1 MSGVRANYSVPMM
14 PETVPLFS
22 NKLDV
27 YDLFYQ
33 YDFKDIEFQMLK
45 PDGQLIEGMLDEH
58 GRTAPVIS
66 DKEEEVEVLVGFK
79 DTDWG
84 IEFEPDE
91 EESSESTKNKDDELK
106 QPLNQKT
113 SQENNND

>member
-1 MSGVRANYSVPMM
+1 MM

-33 YDFKDIEFQMLK
+33 HNFDDIEFQMLR
-45 PDGQLIEGMLDEH
+45 PDGQLIEGVLDQH

-79 DTDWG
+79 DADWG

-91 EESSESTKNKDDELK
+91 EDELEAPDNNDTSESDYPLYQDSDRENSDE
-106 QPLNQKT
+106 
-113 SQENNND
+113 

>member
-1 MSGVRANYSVPMM
+1 
-14 PETVPLFS
+14 PETIPLFS

-33 YDFKDIEFQMLK
+33 HNFDDIEFQMLR
-45 PDGQLIEGMLDEH
+45 PDGQLIEGVLDEH

-66 DKEEEVEVLVGFK
+66 DKEEEVNVLVGFK
-79 DTDWG
+79 DVDWG
-84 IEFEPDE
+84 IEFAPD

-106 QPLNQKT
+106 QTLDQNT